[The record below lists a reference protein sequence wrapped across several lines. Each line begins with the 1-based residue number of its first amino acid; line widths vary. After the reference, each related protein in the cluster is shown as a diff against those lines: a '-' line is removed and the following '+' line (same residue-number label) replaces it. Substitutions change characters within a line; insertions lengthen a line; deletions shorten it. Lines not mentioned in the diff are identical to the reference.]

1 MNKIYENKP
10 DLPADDQQ
18 KSLAGLLE
26 RLSERREAFSKKI
39 EMTPEKVQE
48 ILKERAHKIRSA
60 GSYEDQGELIE
71 ILEFV
76 LGKDRYAFPLQWVGE
91 VCRADEITEIPGTPA
106 FVKGVVNVRSRIYSV
121 IDLNTLLGL
130 ALDSRVSSESA
141 DDLLLILTSKEM
153 EFAVCIDS
161 LEGVRSLPLKCIQT
175 SLSTLEGA
183 QAAYFKGVTSDR
195 LVLLDAEKLLSDKNM
210 VIQ

>member
-195 LVLLDAEKLLSDKNM
+195 LV
-210 VIQ
+210 

>member
-1 MNKIYENKP
+1 
-10 DLPADDQQ
+10 
-18 KSLAGLLE
+18 
-26 RLSERREAFSKKI
+26 
-39 EMTPEKVQE
+39 MTPEKVQE

-195 LVLLDAEKLLSDKNM
+195 LVLLDAEKLLNDKNM
-210 VIQ
+210 VIS